1 MENEAKRG
9 KQKIEM
15 KLIESEKARA
25 VSFSKRKNTLFQQA
39 NKLATMSGADVGVL
53 LFSPSGKPCSNG
65 STSIEEIIDKYFK
78 VKLEESQG
86 AEGKSNGFEVLE
98 DFHKELEALEEK
110 EKKRKLMYKIMH
122 PGLEIPQDKDM
133 VEQKLAMKLRMKKV
147 LEETKSAILTEHLKI
162 DLNVAPTPE
171 EDESSETCNYHE
183 VGN

>member
-1 MENEAKRG
+1 
-9 KQKIEM
+9 M

-78 VKLEESQG
+78 VKLEESQHVYV
-86 AEGKSNGFEVLE
+86 EGKSNGFEVLE

-122 PGLEIPQDKDM
+122 PGLEIPQDKHM
-133 VEQKLAMKLRMKKV
+133 VEQKLAMKLRLKKV

-162 DLNVAPTPE
+162 DLNVAREPE
-171 EDESSETCNYHE
+171 EDESSETRNYHE